1 MPQLSENTVTSP
13 TNVGKYQGV
22 SNPYAEMPRK
32 RTNWDKLLNWFG
44 FRSGYD
50 KAQEQYNL
58 AGAEYN
64 AQLQQIAAEDAYNSA
79 AAVASRERGAGINP
93 DLVGLQG
100 EAGASFDN
108 QQTPP
113 DINAGDEDA
122 WNVISGIGKTVIG
135 ALTGGIS
142 LLGDLESLKQ
152 VQIANDKG
160 DVELGEHLV
169 NFLKVTEPFNY
180 SSKEGVIPV
189 ISDSGFARRF
199 FRSER
204 NIRRFA
210 QLRKNASDTLL
221 GLTNEY
227 NTFNDFADSQEKY
240 ARNVSQPYYGGF
252 SREGTLAMIDVLRPL
267 QSAMFDEMNAQVKAL
282 ISQHYKDYHK
292 QSFEGDAYAKLNNS
306 NSDVSDAAS
315 HLASAIDTGNVAD
328 IEENKARVPLAGL
341 RLDQASIYKRML
353 DAVNKIPDKG
363 IGTTVMKFLLTT
375 QLFNSGGNALGAA
388 AKVAKSLL

>member
-1 MPQLSENTVTSP
+1 MPQLSENFVTSP

-22 SNPYAEMPRK
+22 SNPYAQLPRK

-64 AQLQQIAAEDAYNSA
+64 AQLQQLAAEDAYNSPVQQA
-79 AAVASRERGAGINP
+79 MRERAAGLNP
-93 DLVGLQG
+93 DLLGVSG
-100 EAGASFDN
+100 EPGASFDN

-135 ALTGGIS
+135 ALTGGVS
-142 LLGDLESLKQ
+142 FLGDLASLKQ
-152 VQIANDKG
+152 LQIANDKN
-160 DVELGEHLV
+160 DLELGKGLV
-169 NFLKVTEPFNY
+169 EFLKVTEPFNH
-180 SSKEGVIPV
+180 SSKDSTVPV
-189 ISDSGFARRF
+189 ISDKGFARRF
-199 FRSER
+199 FGSER
-204 NIRRFA
+204 NVRRFA

-227 NTFNDFADSQEKY
+227 ETFNAFADSQEKF

-267 QSAMFDEMNAQVKAL
+267 QKAMFDEMQSQVKAL
-282 ISQHYKDYHK
+282 IAQNYKNYHQ
-292 QSFEGDAYAKLNNS
+292 QSFEGDAYAKLNNP
-306 NSDVSDAAS
+306 NSKVSFAAGN
-315 HLASAIDTGNVAD
+315 LAGAIDSGNQAD
-328 IEENKARVPLAGL
+328 IAENNARQAIAPL
-341 RLDQASIYKRML
+341 RIDQARIYKKML

-363 IGTTVMKFLLTT
+363 IGTTVMKFILTN
-375 QLFNSGGNALGAA
+375 QLFSNGGSALGDV
-388 AKVAKSLL
+388 AKVAKNLL